1 MEAALLLGLL
11 GYGVHQYLGH
21 DDKPAQTPQ
30 AVYSSQT
37 TEEIANFGT
46 DDTRAKVMAQ
56 IDWSKKGN
64 FTVGEPSDNSVQW
77 VFITN

>member
-46 DDTRAKVMAQ
+46 NDVSLAQ
-56 IDWSKKGN
+56 IDWSKAGN
-64 FTVGEPSDNSVQW
+64 SIIGDSSETGVQW
-77 VFITN
+77 VFVTGN

>member
-37 TEEIANFGT
+37 TEEIGNFGT
-46 DDTRAKVMAQ
+46 NDVSLAQ

-64 FTVGEPSDNSVQW
+64 FTVGESSENGVQW

>member
-37 TEEIANFGT
+37 TEEIGNFGT
-46 DDTRAKVMAQ
+46 NDVSLAQ
-56 IDWSKKGN
+56 IDWSKAGN
-64 FTVGEPSDNSVQW
+64 SIVADSSENGVQW

>member
-21 DDKPAQTPQ
+21 DDKSEQTPQ

-37 TEEIANFGT
+37 TEVIGNFGT
-46 DDTRAKVMAQ
+46 NDVSLAQ
-56 IDWSKKGN
+56 IDWSKAGN
-64 FTVGEPSDNSVQW
+64 FRVGDSSENGVQW

>member
-21 DDKPAQTPQ
+21 DDESKQSPQ

-46 DDTRAKVMAQ
+46 NDVSLAQ

-64 FTVGEPSDNSVQW
+64 FTVGESSENGVQW